1 MMLYNSLIFHKNII
15 YHVSS
20 LVNIS
25 FIFFFQLKLWINHKA
40 IKLRPELKCYC
51 YKTVKT
57 NNTELLF
64 KQRSLVDVAKTGDG
78 ELGTVPGNEER
89 GTGVWEQVHSSS
101 SPENSKWRTKENKRE
116 QRGEM

>member
-1 MMLYNSLIFHKNII
+1 M
-15 YHVSS
+15 
-20 LVNIS
+20 
-25 FIFFFQLKLWINHKA
+25 
-40 IKLRPELKCYC
+40 
-51 YKTVKT
+51 
-57 NNTELLF
+57 
-64 KQRSLVDVAKTGDG
+64 DVAKTGDG